1 MNFRTCSALHQAVA
15 VAVAVVV
22 AGCATS
28 QEAPETYAWAPVRP
42 PAVPGTGLP
51 TPGQPGQVRPQSLP
65 RSPHKRVLPPTREP
79 GLWAGDAPRASKEPE
94 ANPTPEK
101 SGANRRGP
109 PAPVTTERRRPEC
122 EPTPVPHAGEDPP
135 HNQCA
140 DKFPPNRYPGKD
152 VLVGGKRFDALQ
164 VGVRVLWEIKT
175 HRFDTYNAFIRRMT
189 IQEELPLLREE
200 RDIAAACG
208 YGFAVGVS
216 TQAHKDALLVEDQS
230 LNIVVTGCK
239 R

>member
-1 MNFRTCSALHQAVA
+1 MNFRTCSALRQAVA
-15 VAVAVVV
+15 VAVAVAV

-51 TPGQPGQVRPQSLP
+51 TRGQPGQVRPQPLP

-79 GLWAGDAPRASKEPE
+79 GLWAGDAPRASQEPE
-94 ANPTPEK
+94 ADPTPEV
-101 SGANRRGP
+101 SRGNRRDP
-109 PAPVTTERRRPEC
+109 PAPATAERRRSEC
-122 EPTPVPHAGEDPP
+122 EPIPVPHAGEDDP
-135 HNQCA
+135 HDECA
-140 DKFPPNRYPGKD
+140 DKFPPNRYPGMD
-152 VLVGGKRFDALQ
+152 VRVGGVRFDALQ

-189 IQEELPLLREE
+189 ILEELPLLREE
-200 RDIAAACG
+200 RDIAEACG
-208 YGFAVGVS
+208 YGFVVGVS
-216 TQAHKDALLVEDQS
+216 TQAHKDALIDLEPT
-230 LNIVVTGCK
+230 LNVVVTGCK